1 MKRCLE
7 IIYTKLNLYR
17 LMKPGSELFEKET
30 ALEVKFPLTVSIEIV
45 KKLIKTE
52 ETKNNTPFGMY
63 L

>member
-1 MKRCLE
+1 MNKDTQ
-7 IIYTKLNLYR
+7 IIIFKTSDDKVAVDV
-17 LMKPGSELFEKET
+17 LFEKET